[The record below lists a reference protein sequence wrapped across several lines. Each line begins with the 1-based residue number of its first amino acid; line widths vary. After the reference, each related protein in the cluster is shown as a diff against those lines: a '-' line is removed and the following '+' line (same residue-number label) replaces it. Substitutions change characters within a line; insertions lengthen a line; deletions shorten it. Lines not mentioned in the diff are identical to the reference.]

1 MFFINKLGGAI
12 LFMDK
17 GIITEEEQI
26 LISRYPEDLQDKL
39 KEHLLKDKEYM
50 SSHSYD
56 GLIEAMEQGRKI
68 SYKKHDK
75 GEIWSIGEMNVPKFV
90 RLLLQFSGDTKYKPL
105 KEELEW
111 DDRLE
116 EYKQYPKG
124 TRVKA
129 NGEIVQ

>member
-1 MFFINKLGGAI
+1 MFK
-12 LFMDK
+12 DK
-17 GIITEEEQI
+17 GFITEEEQI
-26 LISRYPEDLQDKL
+26 LISRYPEDIQDKL

-56 GLIEAMEQGRKI
+56 GLIKAMEQGREI
-68 SYKKHDK
+68 SYTKHEN
-75 GEIWSIGEMNVPKFV
+75 GGVVWTIGKPNAPKLARVFV
-90 RLLLQFSGDTKYKPL
+90 ELTEDIKYKPL

-116 EYKQYPKG
+116 EFQQYPKG

-129 NGEIVQ
+129 NGEEIY